1 MLGVV
6 QVLAYVADNFL
17 GEYPVRVVKWPQQPT
32 CQLAALPAA
41 AATNHASAAPPPL
54 LVATHA
60 RWVDVWRLGAEGD
73 APPPGARHT
82 TVGTF
87 IPVHPS
93 PTPPPDRGVHGCC
106 WR

>member
-1 MLGVV
+1 VLRFRALCGLLC

-32 CQLAALPAA
+32 CQVCN
-41 AATNHASAAPPPL
+41 TNHHTPPL

-73 APPPGARHT
+73 APAPGARDT
-82 TVGTF
+82 TVRTF
-87 IPVHPS
+87 PHPR
-93 PTPPPDRGVHGCC
+93 P
-106 WR
+106 